1 MSGCF
6 GLSFDGSVK
15 IIGAYENDEIVAAVK
30 KNILE
35 ASVTVSPKTLG
46 EKAVDT
52 VVEYTDK
59 GIVNEYQSISGKII
73 RGN

>member
-1 MSGCF
+1 MA
-6 GLSFDGSVK
+6 
-15 IIGAYENDEIVAAVK
+15 IQK
-30 KNILE
+30 KILE

-52 VVEYTDK
+52 IVEYNDK

-73 RGN
+73 TSN